1 MKLLMTLSRIPY
13 PLEKGDKLRAYH
25 QIKEFLSQGIS
36 LTVVC
41 FHFEKLQHDQKNHL
55 ESLGGE
61 WHFIQLDKWRVPF
74 QFLRIIWTKLPLQ
87 VILFYNQKAH
97 KRFKEILVNGQPDH
111 LYAQLIRTAEYV
123 KEETNFDKTLDYMD
137 SFSAGLKRRA
147 KHAPWYERWLYEWE
161 YEKVKRYE
169 HGVYHYFDHHTIIS
183 KTDAENTGI
192 PHFIDIVSNGIDASF
207 IDAPTLSEYP
217 NAVVFTGNM
226 GYPPNVEAALRLG
239 KKIMPLVWHH
249 CPETPLIIAG
259 AEPHRT
265 ILSQL
270 SDPRI
275 HITGW
280 LPDIKSAYQQ
290 GKVFVAPMTLGSG
303 MQNKIIEALAMG
315 KSVICSPL
323 VAKAFDPEVQ
333 LLLDIQMDDV
343 QFTEAII
350 KHLSPDFSFDVQ
362 HSKLIVQKYFSWSKT
377 SQQLL
382 QLFHS

>member
-1 MKLLMTLSRIPY
+1 MTLSRIPY

-25 QIKEFLSQGIS
+25 QIKAFLSQGIS

-41 FHFEKLQHDQKNHL
+41 FHFEKLQHDQKKHL

-61 WHFIQLDKWRVPF
+61 WHFIQLHKWRVPF

-87 VILFYNQKAH
+87 VILFYNQRAH

-147 KHAPWYERWLYEWE
+147 QHAPWYERWLYEWE
-161 YEKVKRYE
+161 YEKVKQYE

-207 IDAPTLSEYP
+207 IEAPVLAEYP

-226 GYPPNVEAALRLG
+226 GYPPNVESALRLG

-323 VAKAFDPEVQ
+323 VAKAFDAEVQ
-333 LLLDIQMDDV
+333 LLLDIQMDDI
-343 QFTEAII
+343 QFAEAII

-362 HSKLIVQKYFSWSKT
+362 RSKQIVQKHFSWSKT

-382 QLFHS
+382 QLFQS